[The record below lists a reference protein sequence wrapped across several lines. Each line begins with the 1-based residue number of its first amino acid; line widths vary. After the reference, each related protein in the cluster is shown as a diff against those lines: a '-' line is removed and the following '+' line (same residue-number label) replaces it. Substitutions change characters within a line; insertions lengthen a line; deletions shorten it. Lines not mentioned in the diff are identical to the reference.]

1 MAMRHEPRGRIGMLV
16 GHGARLALVVAIA
29 WMVHATYER
38 RVSRAQAFDL
48 ATVALDMIQRYL
60 PEAATIGEASFS
72 VGGGLDLLD
81 AAGDRVGTILRTSPA
96 GDSCIGFSG
105 PTDLL
110 IVCDANLRVAG
121 VEILSSRD
129 TRDHVSAI
137 ARDPAFLQSLAGRTL
152 SDLATQRPDGI
163 DAVAGSTLTSMAIID
178 SIVLRLGGSA
188 AARFT
193 KEPTLDDVRLIFP
206 TASAFEP
213 EIGNPSVL
221 HIRTDDGG
229 HAGWCLRTSP
239 VADRVIGYQGP
250 TDALIGFDAEDRI
263 VGIAVLASFDNE
275 PYVGYVR
282 DDEAFRGLWRGMPI
296 AELSGLD
303 PAAHGVEGVSG
314 ATMTS
319 QAVAEGIIRAAHDW
333 QYVPRPNR
341 SPAAAIFKWFGGIE
355 PPQWIA
361 IAIML
366 TGLAVAFTRA
376 RGTWIGK
383 YALPGAVFFYLGF
396 GAGALVSLAQLLGWA
411 QAGIP
416 TGAAVLSVL
425 TLIAI
430 AMPATARRNV
440 YCSHLCAHGAAQ
452 QLILRVAKPKGHVP
466 QNLRP
471 WLTALPWTLLT
482 LAILSVV
489 IPLPIAVVDLEPFD
503 AYLPL
508 IAGIPALVIFAVS
521 LLANIRYPMA
531 YCRYGCPT
539 GALLDHLRLNRK
551 SGVFTWRDGVLI
563 ACLTAAT
570 LAYLAA

>member
-1 MAMRHEPRGRIGMLV
+1 MRHELRGRVGMFV
-16 GHGARLALVVAIA
+16 GHAARLSLVAAIA
-29 WMVHATYER
+29 WMVHATFER

-48 ATVALDMIQRYL
+48 ATVSLDMIRRHL
-60 PEAATIGEASFS
+60 PEVASIGEASFS
-72 VGGGLDLLD
+72 VGGGLDLLGAD
-81 AAGDRVGTILRTSPA
+81 GDRVGTILRTSPA

-110 IVCDANLRVAG
+110 LVCDADLRVAG

-129 TRDHVSAI
+129 TRDHVRAI
-137 ARDPAFLQSLAGRTL
+137 ERDPGFLTSLAGQTL
-152 SDLATQRPDGI
+152 AELATKRPEGI
-163 DAVAGSTLTSMAIID
+163 DAVSGSTLTSMAIVD
-178 SIVLRLGGSA
+178 AIVLRLGGSA

-193 KEPTLDDVRLIFP
+193 KEPTLDDVKLVFP
-206 TASAFEP
+206 MASAIEP
-213 EIGNPSVL
+213 EVGNPSVL
-221 HIRTDDGG
+221 HVRNADGG
-229 HAGWCLRTSP
+229 VAGWCLRTSP
-239 VADRVIGYQGP
+239 AADRVIGYQGP
-250 TDALIGFDAEDRI
+250 TDALVAFDPESRI

-282 DDEAFRGLWRGMPI
+282 DDEAFRGLWRGMSI
-296 AELSGLD
+296 AELAGLD
-303 PAAHGVEGVSG
+303 PVAHGVDGVSG

-333 QYVPRPNR
+333 QHVPRPDR
-341 SPAAAIFKWFGGIE
+341 SWAAAIFKWFGGIE
-355 PPQWIA
+355 PPQWAA

-366 TGLAVAFTRA
+366 SSLAVAFTRA

-383 YALPGAVFFYLGF
+383 YALPIIVFLYLGF
-396 GAGALVSLAQLLGWA
+396 GAGALVSLAQLLGWS

-416 TGAAVLSVL
+416 ASAAVLSVL

-430 AMPATARRNV
+430 ATPATARRNV

-452 QLILRVAKPKGHVP
+452 QLILRAAKPKGHVP
-466 QNLRP
+466 QTLRP
-471 WLTALPWTLLT
+471 WLTALPWALLA
-482 LAILSVV
+482 LAILSAM

-521 LLANIRYPMA
+521 LIASIRYPMA

-539 GALLDHLRLNRK
+539 GVLLDHVRLNRK
-551 SGVFTWRDGVLI
+551 SGMFTWRDGILVV
-563 ACLTAAT
+563 CLAAAT
-570 LAYLAA
+570 LVYLAY

>member
-1 MAMRHEPRGRIGMLV
+1 MPMRHELRGRIGMFV
-16 GHGARLALVVAIA
+16 GHGARLALVAAIA
-29 WMVHATYER
+29 WMVHATHER

-48 ATVALDMIQRYL
+48 ATVSLELIRRHL
-60 PEAATIGEASFS
+60 PEAATIGGSSFS
-72 VGGGLDLLD
+72 VGGGIDLLGSE
-81 AAGDRVGTILRTSPA
+81 GDRVGTILRTSPA

-110 IVCDANLRVAG
+110 IVCDADLRVAG

-129 TRDHVSAI
+129 TRDHVRAI
-137 ARDPAFLQSLAGRTL
+137 ERDPAFLAGLAGRPL
-152 SDLATQRPDGI
+152 GDFAHACPRGI
-163 DAVAGSTLTSMAIID
+163 DAVSGSTLTSMAIVD
-178 SIVLRLGGSA
+178 ALMLRLGGSA

-193 KEPTLDDVRLIFP
+193 KEPTLDDVKLIFP
-206 TASAFEP
+206 TASTVEP
-213 EIGNPSVL
+213 ERGNPSVL
-221 HIRTDDGG
+221 HVRHADGG
-229 HAGWCLRTSP
+229 VAGWCLRTSP
-239 VADRVIGYQGP
+239 AADRVIGYQGP
-250 TDALIGFDAEDRI
+250 TDALIGIDAEDRI
-263 VGIAVLASFDNE
+263 VGVAVLASFDNE

-282 DDEAFRGLWRGMPI
+282 DDEAFRGLWRGMRI
-296 AELSGLD
+296 AELAGLD
-303 PAAHGVEGVSG
+303 PAAHGVDGVSG

-333 QYVPRPNR
+333 KDAPRPDR
-341 SPAAAIFKWFGGIE
+341 SPAAVILKWFAGIE
-355 PPQWIA
+355 PPQWVA

-366 TGLAVAFTRA
+366 LGLAIAFTRA
-376 RGTWIGK
+376 RGTWIGRV
-383 YALPGAVFFYLGF
+383 ALPVAVFLYLGF
-396 GAGALVSLAQLLGWA
+396 GAGALVSLAQVLGWS

-416 TGAAVLSVL
+416 AEAAVLLVL

-430 AMPATARRNV
+430 ATPATARRNV

-466 QNLRP
+466 HKLRS
-471 WLTALPWTLLT
+471 WLIALPWALLA
-482 LAILSVV
+482 LAILAVV

-521 LLANIRYPMA
+521 LVASLRYPMA

-551 SGVFTWRDGVLI
+551 SGIFNWRDGVLL
-563 ACLTAAT
+563 ASFATAAV
-570 LAYLAA
+570 AYLTL